1 MPDKRRHRG
10 PHPQDAELF
19 AADQLPKLRHAVR
32 DFSWL
37 LSRGYPEQGA
47 LKLVGDRYRLR
58 KRQRLAVRRGS
69 CSRQAAET
77 RRRKLL
83 APAALGS
90 AEVAVDG
97 FNLLITIESALSGGF
112 LFEGVDSC
120 YRDLASIHGSYKRV
134 AETSAA
140 IRLAGNCLAGL
151 GVQRVHWLLDKPV
164 SNSGK
169 LLQLLYEAA
178 AEAGWDWDVA
188 LHYNP
193 DQLLIESEYPV
204 LTSDSLIL
212 DQCARWFN
220 AARFVIDT
228 RLPQSKVIRMR

>member
-19 AADQLPKLRHAVR
+19 ADDQLPKLRHAVR

-37 LSRGYPEQGA
+37 LSRGYPDRGA
-47 LKLVGDRYRLR
+47 LKLVGDRYRLK
-58 KRQRLAVRRGS
+58 KRQRLAVSRCS
-69 CSRQAAET
+69 CSRQAAES
-77 RRRKLL
+77 RHHKLL
-83 APAALGS
+83 PPATLSG

-112 LFEGVDSC
+112 LFEGVDRC

-134 AETSAA
+134 AETGAA
-140 IRLAGNCLAGL
+140 IRLTGDCLAGL

-178 AEAGWDWDVA
+178 AAASWDWEVT

-193 DQLLIESEYPV
+193 DQRLIESELPV

-220 AARFVIDT
+220 AARFVVDT
-228 RLPQSKVIRMR
+228 RLPRSKVVRIG

>member
-10 PHPQDAELF
+10 PHPQDAALF
-19 AADQLPKLRHAVR
+19 AADQLAKLRHAVR
-32 DFSWL
+32 DYSWL
-37 LSRGYPEQGA
+37 LSRGYPDRGA

-58 KRQRLAVRRGS
+58 KRQRLAVSRGS
-69 CSRQAAET
+69 CSRQAAER

-83 APAALGS
+83 APAALAG
-90 AEVAVDG
+90 AAVAVDG

-134 AETSAA
+134 AETGAA
-140 IRLAGNCLAGL
+140 IQLAGHCLAAL
-151 GVQRVHWLLDKPV
+151 SVERVHWLLDKPV

-169 LLQLLYEAA
+169 LRQLLYEAA
-178 AEAGWDWDVA
+178 EKAGWNWTVT

-193 DQLLIESEYPV
+193 DRLLIESKQPV

-212 DQCARWFN
+212 DQCAGWFN
-220 AARFVIDT
+220 GARHVVEAKI
-228 RLPQSKVIRMR
+228 QQAKVIQIG